1 MNDTPSLFDQPVAR
15 STDPATSHD
24 APSTVDRDAIQ
35 RAVLS
40 IANVLGEFT
49 HDEMVTAVN
58 RRREIAGDTP
68 LEPSTVR
75 TRVKELVEQNLIAD
89 SGKTR
94 TIHKPGKKR
103 ASKVIV
109 WKITSLGFFKAPRD
123 EERHAA

>member
-1 MNDTPSLFDQPVAR
+1 MNDTPSLFDAPDAR

-35 RAVLS
+35 RMVLS
-40 IANVLGEFT
+40 IADTLAEFT
-49 HDEMVTAVN
+49 HDEMVKAVN
-58 RRREIAGDTP
+58 RRRELAGDTP

-109 WKITSLGFFKAPRD
+109 WKITSLGHFRAPD
-123 EERHAA
+123 ERQAA